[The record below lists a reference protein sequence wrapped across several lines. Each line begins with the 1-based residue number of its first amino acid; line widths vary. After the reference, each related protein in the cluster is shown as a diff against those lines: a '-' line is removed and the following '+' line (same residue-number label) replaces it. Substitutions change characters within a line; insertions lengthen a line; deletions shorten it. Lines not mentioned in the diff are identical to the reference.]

1 MYSSNLMMNSTTPC
15 CEFAVY
21 PSSPA
26 VSMAVS
32 QLQHMQLRGCSH
44 TLTMPTSAQGES
56 VGASASR
63 KLNLTSFVWKLL
75 QIIILSTLYN
85 QGYSLNQ
92 WQGFSCIENYEAAA
106 SAKFCAASSC
116 EKTQAGSQCKRH
128 WTASIKAFS
137 SYFQNPDHFLYT
149 FTWYFFT
156 QNHHFYSISTYLRD
170 LMSINSNYVITS
182 VWVNERDA
190 RIHLTLPHTHSEAR
204 VTLELTSASAV
215 SLNEDIHEQHLQN
228 CSERHFRSILP
239 LDLSSVISHTHRT
252 IHGNPSN

>member
-1 MYSSNLMMNSTTPC
+1 MYSSSNLMMNSTTPC

-32 QLQHMQLRGCSH
+32 QLQHRQLRGCSH

-75 QIIILSTLYN
+75 QIIILSTVYN

-128 WTASIKAFS
+128 WTASIKPFS
-137 SYFQNPDHFLYT
+137 SYFQNTGFV
-149 FTWYFFT
+149 F
-156 QNHHFYSISTYLRD
+156 
-170 LMSINSNYVITS
+170 V
-182 VWVNERDA
+182 
-190 RIHLTLPHTHSEAR
+190 
-204 VTLELTSASAV
+204 TSASAV
-215 SLNEDIHEQHLQN
+215 TLNEDIHEQHLQN

-239 LDLSSVISHTHRT
+239 FDLSSVISHTHRT